1 MKHNLY
7 KCQLLLLLLLLA
19 RNCFV
24 SQNIVVSHETLSCF
38 KQNCFVTEKIWFCI
52 GKYCVVSGSLLCF
65 RHNIESCFAP
75 GLWATVFFLKIKQ
88 QQQQEK

>member
-7 KCQLLLLLLLLA
+7 KCQLLLLLLLLLLA

-38 KQNCFVTEKIWFCI
+38 KQNCFVTEKISFCV
-52 GKYCVVSGSLLCF
+52 GKFVVFS
-65 RHNIESCFAP
+65 
-75 GLWATVFFLKIKQ
+75 T
-88 QQQQEK
+88 